1 MSFRGNQC
9 HKLVLGTAG
18 ASQLLQ
24 DRSGHEEGIAFR
36 VYAIV
41 RDATA
46 IQVTETELNRRPS
59 ATIYKGSENLR
70 TGLCWL
76 EPALS
81 NKARS
86 QVAQT

>member
-1 MSFRGNQC
+1 MSFRGNRC

-41 RDATA
+41 RDATPKKRTPGDSEDEEA
-46 IQVTETELNRRPS
+46 DDRAARIRAEKNPVKRVLFSNFIIQ
-59 ATIYKGSENLR
+59 
-70 TGLCWL
+70 
-76 EPALS
+76 
-81 NKARS
+81 
-86 QVAQT
+86 